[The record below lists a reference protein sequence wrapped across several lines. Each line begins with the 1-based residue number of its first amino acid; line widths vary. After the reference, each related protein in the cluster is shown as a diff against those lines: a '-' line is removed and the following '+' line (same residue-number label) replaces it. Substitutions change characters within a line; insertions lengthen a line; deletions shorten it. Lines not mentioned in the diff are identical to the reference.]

1 MEIILA
7 KKKVTK
13 KKATAK
19 NQVVS
24 PSTNITKDKL
34 KGTPFSTAEELKK
47 AQSEILEETWR
58 KLEKARAKRE
68 LIKKEEYS
76 FFIETFKRGM
86 ICKYGEKDDNLVRV
100 SLGDDQSIII
110 SISEQMKSK
119 ENSEHLLGV
128 LIESTSSSF
137 LSNYLKA
144 MDIVEEDTEVEDQL
158 RKIKRKLK
166 S

>member
-1 MEIILA
+1 MA
-7 KKKVTK
+7 KVSKKTS
-13 KKATAK
+13 KKAR
-19 NQVVS
+19 
-24 PSTNITKDKL
+24 STSVNITKDKL
-34 KGTPFSTAEELKK
+34 KGTPFSNAKELQK
-47 AQSEILEETWR
+47 AQNEILEETWR

-68 LIKKEEYS
+68 LIKKDEFN
-76 FFIETFKRGM
+76 FFVETFKKGM
-86 ICKYGEKDDNLVRV
+86 VCKYGEKNDNLVRV
-100 SLGDDQSIII
+100 SLAEDQSIEI

-158 RKIKRKLK
+158 KRIKRKLK
-166 S
+166 QGL